1 MPIEN
6 RTKEEIKMKKLKN
19 LKYMLEP
26 NNNVVQGS
34 TSPWSISIDQL
45 NTLLCLHLRPIK
57 LVVCK

>member
-26 NNNVVQGS
+26 NNNVVQEVQALGLLV
-34 TSPWSISIDQL
+34 SIS
-45 NTLLCLHLRPIK
+45 
-57 LVVCK
+57 